1 MTSVQPTCIQSGVD
15 CLLIGTDDDTRRLAE
30 LLAEEPLFACRQS
43 SPDNLSTPLASRPDV
58 IFLQTRLS
66 GHYPILL
73 LQQLCQQYPDI
84 PVIAFENTFSRFR
97 NQSFLAAGA
106 TEYLVASDLT
116 ADRLKRIIR
125 YSVKAAPQQQAY
137 PSETLHS
144 APPKDLLTGLQNRHH
159 FYTQLCEALNNTP
172 QSIALINIDL
182 DGFSRFN
189 HLNGSQAGDRIVQ
202 ILAQRIANIFDC
214 DIARMGADEFSLFC
228 FPEENRDTEAD
239 LKPLCEALLASLSE
253 PYQLNNQEFTLP
265 CSIGISISRQHQDAD
280 SIIFQAHQARLQ
292 AKQRSECSYNF
303 FASSLPDTEGEHNDL
318 EPDLILAL
326 QKEQFEL
333 FYQPRVDI
341 RTGTIIGA
349 EALIRW
355 RHPERGLIAPG
366 EFIELAERTGLIVPI
381 GYWVIYRAGMD
392 MQAIK
397 RAQLDI
403 GRIGV
408 NLSFRQFEDRYL
420 SRTIQRLIEKYR
432 IDTSVLEFELTESA
446 LFSNEAHVRQGI
458 EELNQLGITFSL
470 DDFGTGYS
478 SFTLLQKLPIN
489 SLKIDRSFTG
499 GVIEQQDDREI
510 VKAIINLAR
519 SLNIEVIAEG
529 VETRLQHDFLIE
541 HGCYQA
547 QGFLY
552 SRPMPFQDFFNML
565 QNSQLSALNQKQTSG

>member
-1 MTSVQPTCIQSGVD
+1 MQ
-15 CLLIGTDDDTRRLAE
+15 
-30 LLAEEPLFACRQS
+30 
-43 SPDNLSTPLASRPDV
+43 
-58 IFLQTRLS
+58 LQL
-66 GHYPILL
+66 
-73 LQQLCQQYPDI
+73 
-84 PVIAFENTFSRFR
+84 
-97 NQSFLAAGA
+97 
-106 TEYLVASDLT
+106 
-116 ADRLKRIIR
+116 
-125 YSVKAAPQQQAY
+125 
-137 PSETLHS
+137 
-144 APPKDLLTGLQNRHH
+144 
-159 FYTQLCEALNNTP
+159 
-172 QSIALINIDL
+172 
-182 DGFSRFN
+182 
-189 HLNGSQAGDRIVQ
+189 
-202 ILAQRIANIFDC
+202 
-214 DIARMGADEFSLFC
+214 
-228 FPEENRDTEAD
+228 
-239 LKPLCEALLASLSE
+239 
-253 PYQLNNQEFTLP
+253 
-265 CSIGISISRQHQDAD
+265 
-280 SIIFQAHQARLQ
+280 
-292 AKQRSECSYNF
+292 
-303 FASSLPDTEGEHNDL
+303 FASSLPDTEGEYNDL

-489 SLKIDRSFTG
+489 SLKIDRSFTS

-510 VKAIINLAR
+510 VKAIINLSR

-552 SRPMPFQDFFNML
+552 SRPMPFQDFLTCCKTASFPRLTKSRPAANP
-565 QNSQLSALNQKQTSG
+565 SPYR

>member
-1 MTSVQPTCIQSGVD
+1 MTSVQPACIQSGVD
-15 CLLIGTDDDTRRLAE
+15 CLLIGANEDTWRLAE
-30 LLAEEPLFACRQS
+30 LLAEEHLFVCRQVIAS
-43 SPDNLSTPLASRPDV
+43 QLETKLATLPDV
-58 IFLQTRLS
+58 IFLHACQP
-66 GHYPILL
+66 GDYPILL
-73 LQQLCQQYPDI
+73 LQQLCQKHPGI
-84 PVIAFENTFSRFR
+84 PVIAFDLNFSRFR
-97 NQSFLAAGA
+97 NQSFLSAGA
-106 TEYLVASDLT
+106 TEYLVTSDLT
-116 ADRLKRIIR
+116 TDRLKRVIR
-125 YSVKAAPQQQAY
+125 YSVKATPQQQAY
-137 PSETLHS
+137 PSEQFHS
-144 APPKDLLTGLQNRHH
+144 APQSDLLTGLQNRHH
-159 FYTQLCEALNNTP
+159 FYTQLCDTLSQTTK
-172 QSIALINIDL
+172 SIALINIDL

-202 ILAQRIANIFDC
+202 ILARRIANLFDC
-214 DIARMGADEFSLFC
+214 DIARMGADEFSLFYLL
-228 FPEENRDTEAD
+228 EAEQDTEAA
-239 LKPLCEALLASLSE
+239 LKPICEALLASLSE
-253 PYQLNNQEFTLP
+253 PYQLNDGEFTLP
-265 CSIGISISRQHQDAD
+265 CSAGISISRQHQDAD

-303 FASSLPDTEGEHNDL
+303 FASSLPDAEAGQNDL
-318 EPDLILAL
+318 EPDLIVAL

-366 EFIELAERTGLIVPI
+366 EFIDLAERTGLIVPI

-392 MQAIK
+392 MQTIN
-397 RAQLDI
+397 RAKLNI

-420 SRTIQRLIEKYR
+420 SRTIQRLIEKYQ
-432 IDTSVLEFELTESA
+432 IDTSILEFELTESA
-446 LFSNEAHVRQGI
+446 LFSNEAHIRQGI

-478 SFTLLQKLPIN
+478 SFTLLQKLPVN
-489 SLKIDRSFTG
+489 SLKIDRSFTQ

-529 VETRLQHDFLIE
+529 VETRAQHDFLIE
-541 HGCYQA
+541 HDCYQA

-565 QNSQLSALNQKQTSG
+565 QNSQQTPQKHTQTN

>member
-1 MTSVQPTCIQSGVD
+1 MTSVQPTCIHTGVD
-15 CLLIGTDDDTRRLAE
+15 CLLIGTDDNTRRLAE
-30 LLAEEPLFACRQS
+30 LLAEEQLFACRQT
-43 SPDNLSTPLASRPDV
+43 SPDHLDKALSPLPDI
-58 IFLQTRLS
+58 IFLHTQQP
-66 GHYPILL
+66 GYYPILL
-73 LQQLCQQYPDI
+73 IQQLSQQYPGI
-84 PVIAFENTFSRFR
+84 PVIAFELNFSRFR

-106 TEYLVASDLT
+106 TEYLAASELT

-125 YSVKAAPQQQAY
+125 YSVKAGPQQQAY
-137 PSETLHS
+137 PSEQSHS
-144 APPKDLLTGLQNRHH
+144 SPQGDLLTGLQNRHY
-159 FYTQLCEALNNTP
+159 FYTQLCETLNNTAN
-172 QSIALINIDL
+172 SLALINIDL

-202 ILAQRIANIFDC
+202 ILARRIANLFDC
-214 DIARMGADEFSLFC
+214 GIARMGADEFSLFYTL
-228 FPEENRDTEAD
+228 EAQKDTEAD
-239 LKPLCEALLASLSE
+239 LKPICEALLSSLSE

-265 CSIGISISRQHQDAD
+265 CSVGISISRQHQDAD

-303 FASSLPDTEGEHNDL
+303 FASSLPDTESKQNDL

-341 RTGTIIGA
+341 RTGTINGA

-392 MQAIK
+392 MQTIK

-420 SRTIQRLIEKYR
+420 SRTIQRLIEKYQ

-458 EELNQLGITFSL
+458 EDLNQLGITFSL

-478 SFTLLQKLPIN
+478 SFTLLQKLPVN
-489 SLKIDRSFTG
+489 SLKIDRSFTS

-510 VKAIINLAR
+510 VKAIINLAH

-529 VETRLQHDFLIE
+529 VETRPQHDFLIE
-541 HGCYQA
+541 HDCYQA

-565 QNSQLSALNQKQTSG
+565 QNSQRPHKQAQAD